1 MHHSLRLLTVLALV
15 FSPALAGAQSMN
27 LAPGFSS
34 LPKDAMVVLMP
45 LDIELFSISAGGIR
59 EPRAD
64 WTEAA
69 LGHFRRAAQAH
80 KENLGLR
87 TTHLPEAA
95 EDELAEVNALHA
107 AVAGA
112 IAMHHFSYP
121 KLPTKDGKLEWSLGD
136 AVAPIRKATGARYA
150 LFSWVRDSYASSER
164 KAVMIVSFVLF
175 GPNGVGAGG
184 YQVAYASLVD
194 LESGRVVWFNRLSR
208 AGGDLREAAA
218 AAETVD
224 ALLQDFPV
232 AK

>member
-1 MHHSLRLLTVLALV
+1 MRRSLIAAV
-15 FSPALAGAQSMN
+15 FSATAFTPAIAGAQSMN
-27 LAPGFSS
+27 LAPGFTH
-34 LPKDAMVVLMP
+34 LPRNATVVIMP
-45 LDIELFSISAGGIR
+45 VDIELFSISAGGVS
-59 EPRAD
+59 EPRGD

-80 KENLGLR
+80 KERLGLR
-87 TTHLPEAA
+87 TTHLSESA

-136 AVAPIRKATGARYA
+136 AVEPIRKATGARYA

-164 KAVMIVSFVLF
+164 KAVMIASFVLF
-175 GPNGVGAGG
+175 GPNGVGGGG

-194 LESGRVVWFNRLSR
+194 LETGRVVWFHRLSR
-208 AGGDLREAAA
+208 ASGDLREAAA